1 MLIIYSPADAWGK
14 GKEAALM
21 APQEVVVCILVA
33 IEPQMYREVLAS
45 HFHQER
51 PLSEVVLASSQA
63 LQSEAERTKPH
74 LIFATEIPPELK
86 EEGSSFFWVELRA
99 SDVLVATI
107 SADGYSD
114 TVRDVSLQD
123 LIAVVDKAEEEL
135 AQNEAS

>member
-21 APQEVVVCILVA
+21 APQEVVVRILVA

-45 HFHQER
+45 HFRQER

-74 LIFATEIPPELK
+74 LIFANEIPPELK
-86 EEGSSFFWVELRA
+86 EEGSSFWVELRV
-99 SDVLVATI
+99 SDVLVADI

>member
-1 MLIIYSPADAWGK
+1 LGNK

-21 APQEVVVCILVA
+21 APQEVVVRILVA

-45 HFHQER
+45 HFRQER
-51 PLSEVVLASSQA
+51 PLSDVILASSQA

-74 LIFATEIPPELK
+74 LIFANEVPPELK
-86 EEGSSFFWVELRA
+86 EEGSSFWVELRA

-123 LIAVVDKAEEEL
+123 LIGVVDKAEEEL